1 MYGSGVQDFALG
13 VERNGQQTLKKEIR
27 IPPFCLIGTIF
38 LNVLFAYCQCHSIG
52 IFCIL
57 LFQLFLLIRKSN
69 CIEMQ
74 IKFYFIAFIQS
85 YQLKLEKLK
94 NDNSET
100 YIYIFDWTNCSWV
113 TSCRPY
119 ISLCLPLTLYRFQSN
134 VIYTLKHDSY
144 Q

>member
-13 VERNGQQTLKKEIR
+13 VERNGQKTLKKEIR
-27 IPPFCLIGTIF
+27 IPPFCLIRTII

-85 YQLKLEKLK
+85 YQLKLENLK
-94 NDNSET
+94 NWKMTIVKRT
-100 YIYIFDWTNCSWV
+100 YTFLTEQIVVEWQVVDHIFLCAFRSLYIVFNLMWST
-113 TSCRPY
+113 P
-119 ISLCLPLTLYRFQSN
+119 
-134 VIYTLKHDSY
+134 
-144 Q
+144 